1 METLQKE
8 NYNFNVVLQ
17 DLATTILLND
27 YLKSSEELSEIN
39 YSGTLLVQ
47 LQDLTG
53 TYVVNCKFAKA
64 SFKWFSVN
72 PKLKDQ
78 KILITDF
85 ETKLVN
91 RPWNIILVSNLSKDS
106 EERSIQILKESS
118 FEESLEKIEK
128 AYETG
133 NINWQQKFSQTVTAW
148 LDKRAAEWIDE
159 FNAKFIEGTQSLLE
173 FNKAV
178 QSFTG
183 SKSNILSTANELLGT
198 AAGAI
203 SNGVSQISSALKSS
217 NSELASKLRMEGS
230 AGISALKTYNFET
243 VKLKDGRYENFRVD
257 DKKKVEIKALKN
269 LFQASGNSGAIANKG
284 ASVGLSG
291 EGIHWLR
298 AVENQSSF
306 NKTTVDF
313 LKKQIQL
320 SKNENTELETKLDK
334 FNLVK
339 SEEDTASETAESDNF
354 WKKEDLDSKLVKA
367 AAEANPTAKSPEL
380 HSVDANILPEK
391 NKYTATYTTDQISEI
406 RRVMTSLD
414 AQMQRAIVYF
424 SVFSE
429 DANIDVPLKLKT
441 PDDFNYFYFFYTN
454 NFEFKP
460 AKKAMTKLQYGA
472 FVTQVALSKPDSNAQ
487 FSFNLPVDIQL
498 SFWKFVAEKGL
509 GINLAEDYYANDVLS
524 PNGKTISL
532 NFLLTTTGH
541 KENEIH
547 FTKFKL
553 ENVRFSS
560 LGKLGFKQE
569 AGQMSK
575 LNVKGIYKNLL
586 WYPNLTLTV

>member
-17 DLATTILLND
+17 DLATTVLLND

-128 AYETG
+128 VYETG
-133 NINWQQKFSQTVTAW
+133 NINWQQKFSQTVTTW
-148 LDKRAAEWIDE
+148 LGKRAAEWIDE

-257 DKKKVEIKALKN
+257 DKKKVEIKALKS

-339 SEEDTASETAESDNF
+339 SEEDTASETVESDNF

-367 AAEANPTAKSPEL
+367 VVEANPAAKSPEL

-391 NKYTATYTTDQISEI
+391 NKYTAAYTTDQVSEI

-509 GINLAEDYYANDVLS
+509 GINLTEDYYANDVLS

-560 LGKLGFKQE
+560 LGKIGFKQE

-586 WYPNLTLTV
+586 WYPNLTITI

>member
-17 DLATTILLND
+17 DLATTVLLND

-39 YSGTLLVQ
+39 YSGTLLVR

-106 EERSIQILKESS
+106 EERSIQTLKESS

-243 VKLKDGRYENFRVD
+243 VKLKDDRYENFRVD

-284 ASVGLSG
+284 ASAGLSG

-339 SEEDTASETAESDNF
+339 SEEDTASETVESDNF

-380 HSVDANILPEK
+380 HSVDANVLPEK
-391 NKYTATYTTDQISEI
+391 NKYTAAYTADQTSEI

-441 PDDFNYFYFFYTN
+441 PGDFNYFYFFYTN

-472 FVTQVALSKPDSNAQ
+472 FVTQVALSKPDSNAR

-541 KENEIH
+541 KEDEIH

-560 LGKLGFKQE
+560 LGKIGFKQE